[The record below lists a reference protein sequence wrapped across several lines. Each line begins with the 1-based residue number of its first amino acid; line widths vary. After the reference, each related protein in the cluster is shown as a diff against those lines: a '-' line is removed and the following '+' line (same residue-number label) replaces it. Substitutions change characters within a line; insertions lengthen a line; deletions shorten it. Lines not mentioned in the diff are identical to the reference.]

1 MGSQRTSEK
10 SQKLENVTFGLQI
23 AIFLRSVTKIKK
35 VPKCK
40 ILSSICQIFSQGLHA
55 EILATLK

>member
-1 MGSQRTSEK
+1 MGSQRTSEE

-40 ILSSICQIFSQGLHA
+40 ILSSICQIFSQGLHV